1 MHPTRSFTIS
11 LLALVALFAF
21 SGQAFATFAAVGS
34 CTPPNAV
41 TPAHTYPTIQAA
53 VTASAPGTTIQ
64 ICPGSYPEQVNISKK
79 LTLLGV
85 IDPTAPTQDLAIIL
99 PPTGGMVAN
108 ATDVDTS
115 EPIAA
120 QVFVHDTFAAV
131 VMISNV
137 TVDGTGNQFG
147 CVGDLTGIL
156 YQNASGTLN
165 HIAVR
170 NELLGDVLSPCQSG
184 EGIFVQSGTG
194 KSSKVTVENSSVHN
208 YNKNGIIANDAGTK
222 MNLTENFIQGSGSDP
237 NSPAQNGIQIGF
249 GATGTIV
256 SETISD
262 NLYFDPASYAAAD
275 ILIVDAAEN
284 SGITVKSNTLGNTQ
298 QPITIYTDFSG
309 GPTQYGDG
317 VSITGNHIYGT
328 GDFDAIDICT
338 NGNTVTGNT
347 IFNSAQ
353 SGIHLDSAC
362 GIFFSGPPTGNNN
375 TVTGNTLLESACA
388 GILADTGTTSNT
400 ITPNTFYTMPF
411 TVTNTAASC
420 TIPLVPGQANSSHA
434 DTARPNVN
442 KSPRKYSPKK

>member
-1 MHPTRSFTIS
+1 M
-11 LLALVALFAF
+11 
-21 SGQAFATFAAVGS
+21 
-34 CTPPNAV
+34 
-41 TPAHTYPTIQAA
+41 
-53 VTASAPGTTIQ
+53 
-64 ICPGSYPEQVNISKK
+64 
-79 LTLLGV
+79 
-85 IDPTAPTQDLAIIL
+85 
-99 PPTGGMVAN
+99 
-108 ATDVDTS
+108 
-115 EPIAA
+115 
-120 QVFVHDTFAAV
+120 
-131 VMISNV
+131 
-137 TVDGTGNQFG
+137 
-147 CVGDLTGIL
+147 
-156 YQNASGTLN
+156 
-165 HIAVR
+165 
-170 NELLGDVLSPCQSG
+170 
-184 EGIFVQSGTG
+184 
-194 KSSKVTVENSSVHN
+194 TVENSSVHN

-309 GPTQYGDG
+309 GPTHYGDG